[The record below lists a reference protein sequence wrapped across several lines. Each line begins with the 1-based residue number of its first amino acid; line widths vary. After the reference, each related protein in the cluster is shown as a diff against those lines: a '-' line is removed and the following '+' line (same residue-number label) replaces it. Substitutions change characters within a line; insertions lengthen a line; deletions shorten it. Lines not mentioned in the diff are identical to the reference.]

1 MVTSLRLQAYYH
13 YYITMIMNM
22 LMIQP
27 AAPGG
32 SHAAATGPTPP
43 KAQIKNT
50 IFSLSSFGEKG
61 KIGDQQC
68 TK

>member
-1 MVTSLRLQAYYH
+1 
-13 YYITMIMNM
+13 
-22 LMIQP
+22 MIQP

-50 IFSLSSFGEKG
+50 NFSLSSFGEKG

-68 TK
+68 TKWLAALQTDPTQQGNFEP